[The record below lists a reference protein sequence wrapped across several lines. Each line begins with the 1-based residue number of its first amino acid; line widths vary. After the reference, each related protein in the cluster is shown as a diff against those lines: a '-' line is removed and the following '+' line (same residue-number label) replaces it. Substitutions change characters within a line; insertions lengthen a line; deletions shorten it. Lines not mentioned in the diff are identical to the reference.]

1 MEEMKNAFKA
11 EEGTEDD
18 YFGPEELNAAPEVS
32 ECRSHSL
39 DLMTSVRTHFQ
50 EK

>member
-32 ECRSHSL
+32 ECIMSCL
-39 DLMTSVRTHFQ
+39 DLQVNI
-50 EK
+50 